1 MKKSIIMVMLFIIWL
16 TKDITAINKRNK
28 HNQHNQHNNHDNT
41 ITGNS
46 KKIVSLS
53 IDELLAILGV
63 RILLNK
69 HGMKK
74 QLRNQEKYL
83 DKRVKENADFK
94 NILSKIP

>member
-1 MKKSIIMVMLFIIWL
+1 MVILFIIWL

-28 HNQHNQHNNHDNT
+28 HNPHNNHDNT
-41 ITGNS
+41 NTGNS
-46 KKIVSLS
+46 KKMVSLS
-53 IDELLAILGV
+53 MDELLAILGV

-94 NILSKIP
+94 NMLPKIP